1 MRMISNRKLS
11 EIQTMK
17 IPPSTQHDR
26 TVRAIAEQVQVPG
39 QWRFVSPLR
48 VGLNEATYRHV
59 SPRMRA
65 RAWDEVVV
73 PGFDVLTALR
83 AALIAT
89 IEGR

>member
-1 MRMISNRKLS
+1 
-11 EIQTMK
+11 
-17 IPPSTQHDR
+17 
-26 TVRAIAEQVQVPG
+26 
-39 QWRFVSPLR
+39 
-48 VGLNEATYRHV
+48 
-59 SPRMRA
+59 MRA